1 MNREDFSYF
10 ENNRETIYF
19 DNAATS
25 LKPKVVV
32 DKICEYYN
40 KNSYNINRG
49 IYKGANLISKE
60 VEETKEIVKEFINA
74 ESKENIF
81 FTSGAT
87 ASSKILSEIFDSILT
102 EEDEILLSKN
112 DHISTIKP
120 FIDKFS
126 NIKEIL
132 IDKKDRKSVV

>member
-1 MNREDFSYF
+1 MNREDFLYF
-10 ENNRETIYF
+10 ENNKETIYF

-32 DKICEYYN
+32 DKISEYYN

-49 IYKGANLISKE
+49 TYKGANLISKE
-60 VEETKEIVKEFINA
+60 VEETRKIVKEFINA

-87 ASSKILSEIFDSILT
+87 ASSKILSEIF
-102 EEDEILLSKN
+102 KN
-112 DHISTIKP
+112 
-120 FIDKFS
+120 
-126 NIKEIL
+126 IL
-132 IDKKDRKSVV
+132 IYKDAIV